1 MKGPTSSKATGLLT
15 LPADVTFDTQVVINK
30 ADRSVG
36 VINQRSNVPLTY
48 TITKQQAD
56 GTLDLFTEDLSLQSS
71 DFNGQVA
78 SGLFLVEGEFNSAN
92 GTFRGG
98 VRTRQTFEI
107 TDGPV
112 IEGSIGVSST
122 EGPTGTQYNE
132 ITSLFLA
139 SGGTQ
144 TVFEKT
150 YTGGFGCVL
159 TFGDGVRGR
168 LPNSRHFF
176 CSNLPHG
183 RGW

>member
-78 SGLFLVEGEFNSAN
+78 SGLFLVEGSSILRTELLGVVSAQDK
-92 GTFRGG
+92 RLKL
-98 VRTRQTFEI
+98 
-107 TDGPV
+107 
-112 IEGSIGVSST
+112 
-122 EGPTGTQYNE
+122 PTVP
-132 ITSLFLA
+132 LLK
-139 SGGTQ
+139 
-144 TVFEKT
+144 V
-150 YTGGFGCVL
+150 V
-159 TFGDGVRGR
+159 
-168 LPNSRHFF
+168 
-176 CSNLPHG
+176 
-183 RGW
+183 